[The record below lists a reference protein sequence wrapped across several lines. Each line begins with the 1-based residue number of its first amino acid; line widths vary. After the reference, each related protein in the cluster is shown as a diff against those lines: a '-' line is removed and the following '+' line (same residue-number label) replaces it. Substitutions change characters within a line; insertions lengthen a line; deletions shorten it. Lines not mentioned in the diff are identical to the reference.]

1 MNEGSAVPLVIDSLE
16 VNYKFAGVLFGISDD
31 FCTEQGDDMVRDN
44 FPRFI
49 LKVSVVDAE
58 VGIEPVDFIRD
69 EIAWNKPLS
78 GCQCCHHKYLRR
90 Y

>member
-1 MNEGSAVPLVIDSLE
+1 MDEGSAVPLVINSLK
-16 VNYKFAGVLFGISDD
+16 VNDEFAGILLSISDD
-31 FCTEQGDDMVRDN
+31 FCAEQGDDVVRDN
-44 FPRFI
+44 FPRFV

-58 VGIEPVDFIRD
+58 VGIEPIDFIRN

-78 GCQCCHHKYLRR
+78 AGCQCCHKYLRR